1 MDEELD
7 IVEDTIPAALANHFD
22 SRDDIIK
29 TSGPL
34 AARASLEMW
43 SALLQIAHQRS
54 WRARFSSQNEWLA
67 YLKELNIHGLSRAN
81 ILSKINSMNS
91 LTLAG
96 ANPELAAAAAAMI
109 PAAAEEL
116 NTVGKMKQ
124 AAGDTDPNEYLS
136 ELLVLPNPGEA
147 VGKVRQDKGNE
158 VSMWIQDISPGKFGA
173 LVCKVVREDSDG
185 YSSFDVAIGVSSQ
198 QGLPINGVV
207 EWLKNRLRGKA

>member
-1 MDEELD
+1 M
-7 IVEDTIPAALANHFD
+7 
-22 SRDDIIK
+22 
-29 TSGPL
+29 
-34 AARASLEMW
+34 
-43 SALLQIAHQRS
+43 
-54 WRARFSSQNEWLA
+54 
-67 YLKELNIHGLSRAN
+67 
-81 ILSKINSMNS
+81 SKINSMRS

-116 NTVGKMKQ
+116 NTAGKMKQ
-124 AAGDTDPNEYLS
+124 AAGDADVNEYLS

-158 VSMWIQDISPGKFGA
+158 VSMWIQDIAYGKFGA
-173 LVCKVVREDSDG
+173 LMCKVVREDSDG

-198 QGLPINGVV
+198 QGLPTNGVV